1 MAELG
6 FGLMRL
12 PLIDPEDP
20 TSVDIPQLETMV
32 DTFLASGFDYFD
44 TAYLYHK
51 GMSERVVRKVL
62 SERHPRERF
71 RLASKMPL
79 MAINVPEDHERV
91 FSEQLERCGVDYF
104 DSYLVHNA
112 CRGLYDTADRLGTFD
127 YVRSLKED
135 GRVRRI
141 GFSIHDDAE
150 FLERILEENDDYDF
164 VQLQINYLDW
174 DSPAIQARECY
185 EVARRHHK
193 PIVVMEPVKGGA
205 LADVPERVRALFSE
219 ADPDATPASWAM
231 RFVAGLEGVET
242 VLSGMSDMSQVED
255 NISTMAGL
263 RPLDESGLDLVRRA
277 AGIINESIAIQCTS
291 CGYCLKDCPMDIP
304 IPDYFQIYNSARMA
318 PAKGLPPQRFYYLN
332 RSKGHG
338 KASDCIGCGRCEANC
353 PQHLPIRKDLE
364 DVAGLLE
371 RLI

>member
-219 ADPDATPASWAM
+219 ADSDATPASWAM

-255 NISTMAGL
+255 NISTMACL
-263 RPLDESGLDLVRRA
+263 R
-277 AGIINESIAIQCTS
+277 
-291 CGYCLKDCPMDIP
+291 PMDIP

-338 KASDCIGCGRCEANC
+338 KASDCIGCGRCEVNC

>member
-1 MAELG
+1 
-6 FGLMRL
+6 
-12 PLIDPEDP
+12 
-20 TSVDIPQLETMV
+20 
-32 DTFLASGFDYFD
+32 
-44 TAYLYHK
+44 
-51 GMSERVVRKVL
+51 
-62 SERHPRERF
+62 
-71 RLASKMPL
+71 
-79 MAINVPEDHERV
+79 
-91 FSEQLERCGVDYF
+91 
-104 DSYLVHNA
+104 
-112 CRGLYDTADRLGTFD
+112 
-127 YVRSLKED
+127 
-135 GRVRRI
+135 
-141 GFSIHDDAE
+141 
-150 FLERILEENDDYDF
+150 
-164 VQLQINYLDW
+164 
-174 DSPAIQARECY
+174 
-185 EVARRHHK
+185 
-193 PIVVMEPVKGGA
+193 MEPVKGGA

-255 NISTMAGL
+255 NISTMACL

-353 PQHLPIRKDLE
+353 PQHLPIRKYLE